1 MKIISTIIMQFKYTN
16 KKIIFSLIISL
27 ALLNATAQEKHL
39 KNIKKLTFGGD
50 NAEAYFSPNGQ
61 MLTMQVSN
69 PKAGIPCD
77 QIYLYDLNSKTYT
90 SDNLKRIS
98 SGKGRTTCSYFMPDG
113 KHIIYAST
121 DASSDECPPP
131 PKPHNGKYLWA
142 VYPEFDIYM
151 ADLDGNI
158 VKKLTNSPGYDA
170 EAVVSP
176 DGKKIAFTSTRSG
189 DLELW
194 TMDIDG
200 TNLKQI
206 TYGLGYDGGSFFSH
220 DSKKLVFRS
229 SRPKTEKEIEEYT
242 ALLKENVVAPTEMEI
257 YTCNIDGSDIR
268 QITHLGKANWA
279 PFFHPSDKKIIFS
292 SNHHSTRGYDFQLYM
307 VDINGENLEQITWDS
322 EFNAFPM
329 FSPDGK
335 KLVFSSNRQQNA
347 ARETNVF
354 IADWI
359 DTDETE
365 MTNVANLK
373 SNISFLASDEL
384 KGRLTGSKEES
395 IAANYLVKQLKSLG
409 LKPYDNKNFIQE
421 FNYKVKLNPHD
432 TISNSGVNNTGKNV
446 IAFLDNKANKTIII
460 GAHYDHLGLNEH
472 NNSTKMNS
480 QGEIHNGADDNASG
494 VSGVLELARMY
505 SKNKTIEKANYI
517 FAFFSGEEDGLIGSK
532 HTAETLKN
540 KHPNV
545 IAMINMDMIGRL
557 NDKKELTVGGIGTCP
572 QFKNIVEINK
582 PAGFNI
588 TLDESGVGPSD
599 HTSFYLKDIPVL
611 FFFTGTHADYHKP
624 SDDED
629 KINYTGAR
637 NIVDYT
643 FRVANAIADLDKVEY
658 TKTKITATKK
668 GAKYKV
674 SLGIMPNYADSSN
687 GLLIDGVTDDRPAQK
702 AGILAG
708 DILTKIGTCEVKE
721 VYSYMECLANLNS
734 GDEVPVTF
742 IRNGE
747 TMTVTVKF

>member
-1 MKIISTIIMQFKYTN
+1 MQLKSLNEKIVLSVLVTFL
-16 KKIIFSLIISL
+16 F
-27 ALLNATAQEKHL
+27 LNSTAQEKHL
-39 KNIKKLTFGGD
+39 KNIQKLTFGGD

-61 MLTMQVSN
+61 LLTMQISN

-77 QIYLYDLNSKTYT
+77 QIYLYDLQSKINATN
-90 SDNLKRIS
+90 NLKLIS
-98 SGKGRTTCSYFMPDG
+98 TGKGRTTCSYFMPDG

-121 DASSDECPPP
+121 HASADECPAP
-131 PKPHNGKYLWA
+131 PKSKDGKYLWA
-142 VYPEFDIYM
+142 VYPEFDIYIS
-151 ADLDGNI
+151 DLSGKI
-158 VKKLTNSPGYDA
+158 VKQLTNSPGYDA

-206 TYGLGYDGGSFFSH
+206 TNGLGYDGGSFFSH

-229 SRPKTEKEIEEYT
+229 SRPKTEKDIAEYK

-257 YTCNIDGSDIR
+257 YTCNIDGSNLK

-279 PFFHPSDKKIIFS
+279 PYFHPSDKKIIFS

-307 VDINGENLEQITWDS
+307 IDIEGENLEQITWES

-365 MTNVANLK
+365 MVKTANLK
-373 SNISFLASDEL
+373 NHISFLASDDL
-384 KGRLTGSKEES
+384 KGRLTGSKEETV
-395 IAANYLVKQLKSLG
+395 AANYLAKQLKSFG
-409 LKPYDNKNFIQE
+409 LKPYDGKNFIQE

-432 TISNSGVNNTGKNV
+432 TIANSGVNNTGKNV
-446 IAFLDNKANKTIII
+446 IAFLDNKANKTIVI

-480 QGEIHNGADDNASG
+480 SGEIHNGADDNASG

-505 SKNKTIEKANYI
+505 SQNKTIEKANYI
-517 FAFFSGEEDGLIGSK
+517 FALFSGEEDGLIGSK
-532 HTAETLKN
+532 FMAETLKD
-540 KHPNV
+540 KYPN
-545 IAMINMDMIGRL
+545 IITMINMDMIGRL

-572 QFKNIVEINK
+572 EFKTLVEINK
-582 PAGFNI
+582 PAGFNV
-588 TLDESGVGPSD
+588 TLDESGIGPSD

-611 FFFTGTHADYHKP
+611 FFFTGTHTDYHKP
-624 SDDED
+624 TDDED
-629 KINYTGAR
+629 KINYTGER
-637 NIVDYT
+637 NIVGYA
-643 FRVANAIADLDKVEY
+643 FRITNAIANLDKVEF
-658 TKTKITATKK
+658 TKTKITATKT

-674 SLGIMPNYADSSN
+674 TLGIMPSYADSTD
-687 GLLIDGVTDDRPAQK
+687 GLHVDGVTDDRPAQK
-702 AGILAG
+702 AGILSG
-708 DILTKIGTCEVKE
+708 DIITKIGTCDVKE
-721 VYSYMECLANLNS
+721 VYSYMECLSKIKS
-734 GDEVPVTF
+734 GDELPVQF

-747 TMTVTVKF
+747 KKTAIVKF